1 MHPALLLATLEFVD
15 RRDVADGTVQP
26 SLVVFLDV
34 PCNQP
39 PRLGF
44 IAGIALFAG
53 GMATATVVS
62 PLLFLPM
69 LTIHTW
75 LFGYEHLWATYT
87 KLILNPD
94 DRARHRALIYL
105 VPPIVLLCLFGFGQ
119 AFGLKGLYILYF
131 FGQFFHTVR
140 QSWGLAQQYR
150 RQAGGMQWDS
160 VRLSEVTLWSVP
172 VWGFLNRCAE
182 RPDEF
187 LFQDFWLPPVPRLAA
202 TIAGLASAAL
212 WLYWI
217 CTRVLA
223 YRRGELPLGHTLYML
238 SHFAVYL
245 GGYILIGEL
254 CSGWLLVNVWHNVQ
268 YLAFVWIY
276 NRNRYATGVDHR
288 THVLSWLSQ
297 PGIIRMSLYFL
308 ATIALAL
315 PIYYLLPRLFGR
327 REMYSVKLITLHFWI
342 ATLGVV
348 LYIASM
354 WIAGV
359 MQGLMWR
366 AVNADGTLT
375 YSFVESVKSSY
386 PFWFIRFL
394 GGAMYL
400 GSMFIMA
407 YNVYMTVRGAKV
419 SKAVVPPPAAG
430 TAVAA

>member
-1 MHPALLLATLEFVD
+1 MTSAWLHSTRFD
-15 RRDVADGTVQP
+15 
-26 SLVVFLDV
+26 
-34 PCNQP
+34 
-39 PRLGF
+39 LGF
-44 IAGIALFAG
+44 IAGIALLAA

-69 LTIHTW
+69 LTVHTW

-87 KLILNPD
+87 KLLLHPD
-94 DRARHRALIYL
+94 DRARHRTLIYI
-105 VPPIVLLCLFGFGQ
+105 VPPAVLLALFGLGQ
-119 AFGLKGLYILYF
+119 AFGLKGLYVLYF

-315 PIYYLLPRLFGR
+315 PIYYLLPQLG
-327 REMYSVKLITLHFWI
+327 MTLDSLLKNLAVPAAMTI
-342 ATLGVV
+342 GLTLTFHH
-348 LYIASM
+348 YIA
-354 WIAGV
+354 
-359 MQGLMWR
+359 
-366 AVNADGTLT
+366 DGIIWKRRNNPG
-375 YSFVESVKSSY
+375 E
-386 PFWFIRFL
+386 
-394 GGAMYL
+394 
-400 GSMFIMA
+400 
-407 YNVYMTVRGAKV
+407 
-419 SKAVVPPPAAG
+419 PAALG
-430 TAVAA
+430 YSGR